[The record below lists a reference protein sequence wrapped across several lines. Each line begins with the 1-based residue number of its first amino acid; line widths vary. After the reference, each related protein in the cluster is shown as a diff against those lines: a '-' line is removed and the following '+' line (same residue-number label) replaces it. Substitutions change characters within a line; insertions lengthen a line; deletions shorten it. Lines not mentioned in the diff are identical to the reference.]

1 MLCELQFTSLFWR
14 LSVAHQPHKR
24 HKDFVTHNFVSDLIV
39 ITNKDTILKKH
50 ITKATFKSL
59 LDTTLNKYATLL
71 YPTLDI
77 KNDSIRIH
85 YSISIPV
92 TDLGIGANL
101 EFDKKGNY
109 VIEQ

>member
-1 MLCELQFTSLFWR
+1 
-14 LSVAHQPHKR
+14 
-24 HKDFVTHNFVSDLIV
+24 
-39 ITNKDTILKKH
+39 
-50 ITKATFKSL
+50 L